1 MKSECVEPPH
11 VVAEKAEKKRR
22 MEEDAEAASLAKKSR
37 LNLPPLDIRPLN
49 TSEFDL
55 VTYLVQAQAD
65 LEHPSVEMLDQIDS
79 LVAATEEAEERSLV
93 RVTQTTLETVK
104 LIIGLTKRLPGFQT
118 LCQADQLA
126 VLKSSSS
133 ECMMIRTARRYDP
146 GTGHIVF
153 SNNDTF
159 DNSAFDRIG
168 LRSDELYQF
177 CRKVAKLNMDD
188 AEFSLLTAITVFSD
202 REGVTETEKVYIIV
216 YY

>member
-49 TSEFDL
+49 TSELDL

-126 VLKSSSS
+126 V
-133 ECMMIRTARRYDP
+133 
-146 GTGHIVF
+146 
-153 SNNDTF
+153 
-159 DNSAFDRIG
+159 
-168 LRSDELYQF
+168 
-177 CRKVAKLNMDD
+177 
-188 AEFSLLTAITVFSD
+188 
-202 REGVTETEKVYIIV
+202 
-216 YY
+216 